1 MRYLCVSEQ
10 IVDSEEIIKWIE
22 EVIRKLRKVKAQ
34 SVCIEREAGKIVEM
48 EELEVF
54 GNGL

>member
-1 MRYLCVSEQ
+1 LCVSEQ